1 MVKVDLGISLENAS
15 GTVSARDTA
24 AKLELETLPSDP
36 ESQFKT
42 QPATLETHQPFSF
55 PYPQSI
61 PRRLSIS
68 LRGIVLL
75 EAAPPLNPLPA
86 EISRSMKL
94 ASYSSCPKS
103 PPRNVA
109 RAERAQ
115 SERLRDSVETGE
127 GAFLTIGVIGVI
139 GDVPAAASLMI
150 QRHPV
155 YWLDDGDSI
164 FHQKASETIFK
175 IHSSKLD
182 SSKLL
187 SDSLSD
193 AFDALK
199 GQTVDGQGLDGC
211 SRYVVLDPIEAR
223 DFVALLDSLYG
234 NKALSADS
242 TLAEVSSI
250 LRVTGPSQLDLPVLH
265 EQARH
270 FFEDLCP
277 KDAFKLA
284 TFEFHDSSAEEAMA
298 LSIQYDI
305 DQCQKSLLYYLA
317 SETHLDASTFPT
329 TIIPPTLT
337 SQILQHGHAL
347 ESILIERFT
356 PLLFTPPPTS
366 HMECTDVLAE
376 QWMPLVITP
385 AIADSAMGKPLQTLE
400 KMKSIPWGKYG
411 ICDSC
416 VKEKLDEWSEEQ
428 NAVWELLDGS
438 VWGTKAPEVL

>member
-1 MVKVDLGISLENAS
+1 M
-15 GTVSARDTA
+15 T
-24 AKLELETLPSDP
+24 
-36 ESQFKT
+36 
-42 QPATLETHQPFSF
+42 
-55 PYPQSI
+55 
-61 PRRLSIS
+61 
-68 LRGIVLL
+68 
-75 EAAPPLNPLPA
+75 
-86 EISRSMKL
+86 
-94 ASYSSCPKS
+94 
-103 PPRNVA
+103 
-109 RAERAQ
+109 
-115 SERLRDSVETGE
+115 SEGC
-127 GAFLTIGVIGVI
+127 AFLTIGVIGVI
-139 GDVPAAASLMI
+139 GDCVMVVVGLLTKHPQTFIATVMI

-199 GQTVDGQGLDGC
+199 GPSVDGQCLDGC

-234 NKALSADS
+234 NKAFSADS

-329 TIIPPTLT
+329 TTIPPTLT

-438 VWGTKAPEVL
+438 VWGTKASEVL